1 MHAEP
6 RLLDWATALT
16 WGGPTWLEI
25 VASHAHLLS
34 AADARDESRTGAAR
48 SPRAADESR
57 QWMSRIRPELSR

>member
-6 RLLDWATALT
+6 RLLDWATALES
-16 WGGPTWLEI
+16 GGPTWLEI

-34 AADARDESRTGAAR
+34 ATDARDESRTSAVR
-48 SPRAADESR
+48 SPRADEAR